1 MELKNKDRRVRKT
14 KKSLKDGLAK
24 LMLEKSMNDISVK
37 ELTEYVDL
45 NRGTFYLHYK
55 DIFDMVEQVENEMLQ
70 ELKTVMNSHST
81 KEINCKPLPLLA
93 DAFIFLKENAPMC
106 TVLLSTNGDIAF
118 VKKLK
123 DVVREKCFKDWM
135 ILFNVEKADKFE
147 YVYSFILSG
156 CLGLFESWLKDGLN
170 EPPKEMAKLAEDIIL
185 HGIEI
190 IK

>member
-1 MELKNKDRRVRKT
+1 MELKNSDRRVRKT
-14 KKSLKDGLAK
+14 KRALKDGLAK
-24 LMLEKSMNDISVK
+24 LMFEKSMNDISVK
-37 ELTEYVDL
+37 ELTESVDL

-70 ELKTVMNSHST
+70 ELKTVMNSHSPE
-81 KEINCKPLPLLA
+81 KMNCKPLPLLE
-93 DAFIFLKENAPMC
+93 DAFTFLKENAAMC

-123 DVVREKCFKDWM
+123 DVVREKCFNDWM
-135 ILFNVEKADKFE
+135 ILFSTENADKFE
-147 YVYSFILSG
+147 YVYSFLLSG
-156 CLGLFESWLKDGLN
+156 CLGLFESWLKDGLK
-170 EPPKEMAKLAEDIIL
+170 ETPKEMAKLAEDIIL

>member
-81 KEINCKPLPLLA
+81 KEINCKPLPLLE

-156 CLGLFESWLKDGLN
+156 CLGLFESWLKDGLK
-170 EPPKEMAKLAEDIIL
+170 ETPKEMAKLAEDIIL